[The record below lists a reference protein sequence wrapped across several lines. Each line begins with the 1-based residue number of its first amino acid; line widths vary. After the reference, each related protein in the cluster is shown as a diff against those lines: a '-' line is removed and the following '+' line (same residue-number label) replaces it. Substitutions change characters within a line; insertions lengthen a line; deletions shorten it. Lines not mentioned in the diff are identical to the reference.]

1 LNQEEVN
8 TRMEVGEKLGEGQYG
23 TVYACTYKSRDGKSI
38 EAAAK
43 YLTHTRFSKKE
54 HYQVLREANQ
64 MRLVQGHANIVNFY
78 DLLMT
83 PKEYRMIIELIKGGE
98 LYQKI
103 CQLNE
108 ASKIRGDHQ
117 HFSEERAS
125 KIVRQIMS
133 AVAHMHSHK
142 LIHRDLKPEN
152 VLLVEQVDGA
162 TLIDD
167 FHIKVADFGL
177 AFIAD
182 DPLGKAKGEAGTPLY
197 MAPEVLKKASK
208 GYTAEVDV
216 WSIGCMMHELL
227 TGEPPFMANDKMRLK
242 RLVLGFKG
250 MSGNSTLDPAAK
262 KIRADFKKDN
272 VSATAQDLIIKLLNP
287 KGKQRITASNAME
300 EPWLAKPAALGKAN
314 MMSTKKF
321 HKNNHMAVLHKT
333 KVHSQLTNA
342 DKYLD
347 EVVDRHSTTKLLA
360 SVIRKDDATRME
372 DILAQL
378 LDPDTDINTCDGNG
392 VTPLMHALHKKD
404 LEVVKMLVNAENLD
418 GTSRI
423 NNWGMSKGHEYETA
437 LILAVRHGAPQ
448 QPGWRMVVKDMLE
461 HRADP
466 NQKATGGVVVMHP

>member
-1 LNQEEVN
+1 VNECGIKINDDQLWHLYGDMDTVPPFGEISWEEYSSYLMEHPGILEGKDAALPTNNRISGLTGNYLQDCWHEVQLYTADDSAGILRTQSSARRLNQEEVN

-300 EPWLAKPAALGKAN
+300 EPWLAKPAAL
-314 MMSTKKF
+314 
-321 HKNNHMAVLHKT
+321 
-333 KVHSQLTNA
+333 
-342 DKYLD
+342 
-347 EVVDRHSTTKLLA
+347 
-360 SVIRKDDATRME
+360 
-372 DILAQL
+372 
-378 LDPDTDINTCDGNG
+378 
-392 VTPLMHALHKKD
+392 
-404 LEVVKMLVNAENLD
+404 
-418 GTSRI
+418 
-423 NNWGMSKGHEYETA
+423 
-437 LILAVRHGAPQ
+437 
-448 QPGWRMVVKDMLE
+448 
-461 HRADP
+461 
-466 NQKATGGVVVMHP
+466 

>member
-1 LNQEEVN
+1 
-8 TRMEVGEKLGEGQYG
+8 
-23 TVYACTYKSRDGKSI
+23 
-38 EAAAK
+38 
-43 YLTHTRFSKKE
+43 
-54 HYQVLREANQ
+54 
-64 MRLVQGHANIVNFY
+64 
-78 DLLMT
+78 
-83 PKEYRMIIELIKGGE
+83 
-98 LYQKI
+98 
-103 CQLNE
+103 
-108 ASKIRGDHQ
+108 
-117 HFSEERAS
+117 
-125 KIVRQIMS
+125 
-133 AVAHMHSHK
+133 
-142 LIHRDLKPEN
+142 
-152 VLLVEQVDGA
+152 
-162 TLIDD
+162 
-167 FHIKVADFGL
+167 
-177 AFIAD
+177 
-182 DPLGKAKGEAGTPLY
+182 
-197 MAPEVLKKASK
+197 
-208 GYTAEVDV
+208 
-216 WSIGCMMHELL
+216 MMHELL

-466 NQKATGGVVVMHP
+466 NQKATGELTPLLVMAAEGSDLTPVDGYPEPDLEPDPELLDLLLKHKADPRQAEVCGYTPLSFAAGNGFEAMVVRLLKNDPAPEINKADTEGNTALMEAASNGKVEIVRMLVNAGADKCKKNHKDITANEFLKSYSEEVKHSVDTAQLINLKKTESMLGSEPTAAVNAEQSTAAKVSHDRFGCCTDIQQSGRCCHM